1 MVTGGTANTSRAA
14 PSLKNLFFLAGRGK
28 FVWLVIFFS
37 PGVCCA
43 DKTQVPGSHQDVK
56 YQDPPTEGTCTLGQN
71 VMPKCPNFVAS
82 AANFQGGQKAGDTRP
97 QKLQRSGSG
106 GSAGPGDRGT
116 AQADAGDGWREDVE
130 WSWHCRTGWL
140 AECPRGM
147 QRQSPVHRRQRRRL
161 DAAH

>member
-28 FVWLVIFFS
+28 FVWLFFFFS

-97 QKLQRSGSG
+97 QKLKRSGSG
-106 GSAGPGDRGT
+106 GSAGPGVAGQRGQMR
-116 AQADAGDGWREDVE
+116 A
-130 WSWHCRTGWL
+130 TGGG
-140 AECPRGM
+140 RM
-147 QRQSPVHRRQRRRL
+147 
-161 DAAH
+161 